1 MSLAGTRKTPTFAT
15 NEHPRTMMTPSFAG
29 RLYSLP
35 LSIALLAAIPCT
47 AQVTMADILQKKAP
61 LTCVGMDFSEA
72 HFTPRFEFEK
82 LEKRGSVFLN
92 EWNNL
97 IEAEPAKYDLGKPL
111 GLDYVGNVTSYVL
124 SSNGNFQPAKA
135 FQAATGPLSDKDIA
149 GIVSKYP
156 TKGVAGAG
164 VVFFVNSFNKTAE
177 QAQFTMVFFD
187 MGTRKVLHTERLQGK
202 PGGFGLQ
209 NFWAGALVNVLKQI
223 ETTYAPAWRV
233 RFAQ

>member
-1 MSLAGTRKTPTFAT
+1 MMDPVTGRMSALT
-15 NEHPRTMMTPSFAG
+15 
-29 RLYSLP
+29 
-35 LSIALLAAIPCT
+35 LSIALVCTAPCT

-61 LTCVGMDFSEA
+61 LTCVGLDFSEA
-72 HFTPRFEFEK
+72 HFTPRFEFQK
-82 LEKRGSVFLN
+82 LEQRGSVFLN

-97 IEAEPAKYDLGKPL
+97 IEAEPAKYDLGIPM

-124 SSNGNFQPAKA
+124 SANGNFQPGKA
-135 FQAATGPLSDKDIA
+135 FQAATGPLTDQQ
-149 GIVSKYP
+149 IVSMVGKYP

-164 VVFFVNSFNKTAE
+164 VVFLVNSFNKTAE

-187 MGTRKVLHTERLQGK
+187 MATHKVLHTERLQGK

-223 ETTYAPAWRV
+223 QTTYAPAWRV
-233 RFAQ
+233 RYAQ